1 MNHKDINL
9 TDTVEHTFRLLIVA
23 SSAPPYV
30 GLQTWWNCTDRHGSC
45 FSNKSSLSLFS
56 LAWTSRY
63 IFFLQCKIY
72 MFEQNHLL
80 NTLPCPPFLL
90 LTGQSMQSLCLS
102 SFSSHSHCPEISSS
116 SSIVST
122 SSLSQAKLTSKLLF
136 YGNVCDFETGY
147 QSSYKQIMIIHQ
159 TEKYFFPLN
168 DGAVLWWLKIIN
180 TLGKSAI

>member
-1 MNHKDINL
+1 MNHKDIHL
-9 TDTVEHTFRLLIVA
+9 TDTVEHTFRLLDSGLLCSPLMLASRLDETALIGMVA
-23 SSAPPYV
+23 AFLINPLSLSSV
-30 GLQTWWNCTDRHGSC
+30 LHGLQGTFSSC
-45 FSNKSSLSLFS
+45 NGK
-56 LAWTSRY
+56 Y
-63 IFFLQCKIY
+63 ICL
-72 MFEQNHLL
+72 EQNHLL

-122 SSLSQAKLTSKLLF
+122 SSLSQAKLTSKLL

-168 DGAVLWWLKIIN
+168 DGAVIRDDLKK
-180 TLGKSAI
+180 KS